1 MFTWLCMSWFEEKN
15 TFLMRWCMTSIWNC
29 RCQYSWVNS
38 DQMNQ
43 MRSEVLRTCG
53 NFHHFGFLCI
63 VRILHPTCSHTRPQ
77 PEVPKID
84 GFGARPLGDG
94 KLHPDVLK
102 FRRRFLNQWCW
113 SAISFD
119 SSFKINPYFASAKGR
134 LFEWPGL
141 LYYYYYIYNC
151 IYMYMCFFSSVW

>member
-1 MFTWLCMSWFEEKN
+1 
-15 TFLMRWCMTSIWNC
+15 MTSIWNW

-38 DQMNQ
+38 DQM
-43 MRSEVLRTCG
+43 RSEVLRTCG
-53 NFHHFGFLCI
+53 KIHYFGFLCI
-63 VRILHPTCSHTRPQ
+63 VRILHPTCRHTRPQ

-113 SAISFD
+113 FASSFD
-119 SSFKINPYFASAKGR
+119 PSFKINPYFASAKGR
-134 LFEWPGL
+134 LFLRTWTSIL
-141 LYYYYYIYNC
+141 YIY
-151 IYMYMCFFSSVW
+151 MLFSQACGSICPWSKKNILFPTKP